1 MNLLRLS
8 WKNLTSKPLD
18 MALSLILFAL
28 GVGLI
33 SVLFLINKQVQDKF
47 DKNLAGIDMVIGAKG
62 SPLQLILCGMYHVDD
77 PTGNITIKE
86 AKPFLRPNHP
96 LISMAVPLSVGDN
109 FQSYRIIGTT
119 HAMLDLY
126 DGQVAE
132 GKIWEEDYEVTI
144 GSSVAKR
151 LALKLGDTFFSSHG
165 LVQDENLVHDDGG
178 SFKVVGILEPSGS
191 VLDQLILTNTSSIWA
206 VHEGHDEEAAV
217 DSVAHDHPAGEHW
230 MDKEDNEITMVLVKF
245 KARNF
250 RTLNMPRNIAENT
263 NMMAASPAIQINKLY
278 DQLGVGMDF
287 LQAVALAIIIVS
299 GLSIFISLFS
309 SLKDRQY
316 ELALMRVMGASRARL
331 FILIILE
338 GVLLAV
344 VGYVIGIALSH
355 GAMALLSGFLE
366 ESYQYQFSAG
376 TFLAEEVYVFG
387 GAILLG
393 LLAAMIPAIQASQTD
408 ISETLGK

>member
-77 PTGNITIKE
+77 PTGNISIKE

-109 FQSYRIIGTT
+109 YRSYRIIGTT
-119 HAMLDLY
+119 HQILDLY
-126 DGQVAE
+126 EGQVAE
-132 GKIWEEDYEVTI
+132 GKAWEDEYEVTI
-144 GSSVAKR
+144 GASVAKR
-151 LALKLGDTFFSSHG
+151 LDLKLGDSFQSSHG
-165 LVQDENLVHDDGG
+165 LVQDENLVHDDAGA
-178 SFKVVGILEPSGS
+178 FKVVGILEPSGS

-206 VHEGHDEEAAV
+206 VHDDHGAEMEHD
-217 DSVAHDHPAGEHW
+217 SLAHDHAEEGDWLAQE
-230 MDKEDNEITMVLVKF
+230 DKDITMVLVKF

-338 GVLLAV
+338 GVLLAI

-355 GAMALLSGFLE
+355 GAMAMLSGFLE

-376 TFLAEEVYVFG
+376 TFLAEEGYVFG

>member
-109 FQSYRIIGTT
+109 YRSYRIIGTT

-126 DGQVAE
+126 EGQVVE
-132 GKIWEEDYEVTI
+132 GEIWEEDYEVTI
-144 GSSVAKR
+144 GASVAKR
-151 LALKLGDTFFSSHG
+151 LDLKLGDNFQSSHG
-165 LVQDENLVHDDGG
+165 LVQDENLVHDDAGA
-178 SFKVVGILEPSGS
+178 FKVVGILEPSGS

-206 VHEGHDEEAAV
+206 VHEDHGDE
-217 DSVAHDHPAGEHW
+217 VAHDSLSHEHAEE
-230 MDKEDNEITMVLVKF
+230 EDWLAQEEKDITMVLVKF

-250 RTLNMPRNIAENT
+250 RTLNMPRTIAENT

-287 LQAVALAIIIVS
+287 LQAVALAIIVVS

-316 ELALMRVMGASRARL
+316 ELALMRVMGASRGRL

-338 GVLLAV
+338 GILLAV

-376 TFLAEEVYVFG
+376 TFLAEEGYVFC
-387 GAILLG
+387 GAVLLG
-393 LLAAMIPAIQASQTD
+393 LLAAVIPALQASQTD